1 MKRLVAM
8 ALLAA
13 AASTLHGCGGGGT
26 STTAAPGT
34 TTTTTPLHVPHDIT
48 VCAGLNLGTPS
59 DNMAHSTPTA
69 AAYDVAL
76 KALDIEAVKTDLK
89 KLFTESSNCW
99 PADVLGDHPGDP
111 GNYGP
116 FFIRLA
122 WHCSGSYR
130 KSDGKG
136 GCAGGRQRF
145 EPETSWADNT
155 NLDKARALLAGI
167 KQKYG
172 DGLSWG
178 DLFTLAG
185 TTAAR
190 QGGAPIKQW
199 CAGRMDNANG
209 DLSLALGPSP
219 EQEKNFPCA
228 IPGQCKKPL
237 GTTTIGLIYLNPEGP
252 VAKNATTGEWS
263 PNPDPALS
271 AKDVRD
277 TFERMDHDDRDT
289 VALIGGG
296 HAFGKT
302 HGACP
307 AGAGPSPLEV
317 YGKTPKMEDDI
328 PWPGLCNTGVG
339 PDTFTSG
346 FEFPW
351 TTKPVEWDNE
361 FFKLLET
368 EEWEKFMGPGGH
380 YQWRI
385 KNPKDGQKHL
395 GRLTSDMAL
404 MSDVK
409 YKALVH
415 EFASDLTA
423 LGEAFDVAWTKLIT
437 KGGGTSADPWAGWS
451 KERKCDVGPFPT
463 HLQTKEMYM
472 QSGMIQTDMV
482 V

>member
-1 MKRLVAM
+1 MKGLGAM
-8 ALLAA
+8 VLLAA
-13 AASTLHGCGGGGT
+13 AASTP
-26 STTAAPGT
+26 APGT
-34 TTTTTPLHVPHDIT
+34 TMTTTPLHVPHDIT
-48 VCAGLNLGTPS
+48 ACAGLDLGTPH
-59 DNMAHSTPTA
+59 DNAAHSTPTP
-69 AAYDVAL
+69 AAYDAAL
-76 KALDIEAVKTDLK
+76 KALDIEAVKTDLI
-89 KLFTESSNCW
+89 KLFTESEGCW
-99 PADVLGDHPGDP
+99 PADMFAEG

-145 EPETSWADNT
+145 EPEASWADNT

-199 CAGRMDNANG
+199 CAGRIDNANG
-209 DLSLALGPSP
+209 DLSLDLGPSP
-219 EQEKNFPCA
+219 QQEQKFPCA
-228 IPGQCKKPL
+228 IPGRCKKPL

-252 VAKNATTGEWS
+252 VAKNTTTGVWS

-302 HGACP
+302 HGACA
-307 AGAGPSPLEV
+307 AGAGPSPREV
-317 YGKTPKMEDDI
+317 YAKSPRMEDDI

-351 TTKPVEWDNE
+351 TTNPVKWDNE

-368 EEWEKFMGPGGH
+368 E
-380 YQWRI
+380 
-385 KNPKDGQKHL
+385 
-395 GRLTSDMAL
+395 
-404 MSDVK
+404 
-409 YKALVH
+409 
-415 EFASDLTA
+415 
-423 LGEAFDVAWTKLIT
+423 
-437 KGGGTSADPWAGWS
+437 
-451 KERKCDVGPFPT
+451 
-463 HLQTKEMYM
+463 
-472 QSGMIQTDMV
+472 
-482 V
+482 